1 MTRILIRRD
10 TAANWT
16 SNNPTLALGEYGR
29 ETDTGNVK
37 CGDGTTPW
45 NSLAYDNTFTNLQDT
60 NFTSLQNG
68 QVPVWDTTTSK
79 WVNQT
84 LSSGV
89 TDHTLLSNIGSN
101 THTQIDTFISSKGA
115 NSGLASLDSNGKVP
129 TTQLPSSVVGSLKY
143 KGTHDASTTAYPTTP
158 SAGDYWVTSVAG
170 TISGQHYSIGDW
182 MIYNGTSWDHLDS
195 TNDVI
200 SVDGRT
206 GAITLDDIYIEIP
219 ENPVQGDILYYNGTN
234 YTRLGPGT
242 ANQVLSTGGSGA
254 NPSWVDIDGGS
265 ATST

>member
-84 LSSGV
+84 PSSGV

-101 THTQIDTFISSKGA
+101 THAQIDTFIGSKGA
-115 NSGLASLDSNGKVP
+115 ASGLAPLNASSKID
-129 TTQLPSSVVGSLKY
+129 TTYLPDSVVGALEY
-143 KGTHDASTTAYPTTP
+143 KGTFDASGGSYPSNPESGWYCVCAT
-158 SAGDYWVTSVAG
+158 GG
-170 TISGQHYSIGDW
+170 TISGTVYTTGDW
-182 MIYNGTSWDHLDS
+182 AVYNGTTWDKIDN
-195 TNDVI
+195 TDAVV
-200 SVDGRT
+200 SVDGQT
-206 GAITLDDIYIEIP
+206 GAVSLSSSYIAIP
-219 ENPVQGDILYYNGTN
+219 GSSVQGDIIYNNGSGF
-234 YTRLGPGT
+234 TRLGPDT
-242 ANQVLSTGGSGA
+242 AGKVLSTGGSGA

>member
-84 LSSGV
+84 PSSGV
-89 TDHTLLSNIGSN
+89 TDHTLLSNIGTNS
-101 THTQIDTFISSKGA
+101 HSAIDTFIGRMASSF
-115 NSGLASLDSNGKVP
+115 NLTFINGDNRFI
-129 TTQLPSSVVGSLKY
+129 VG
-143 KGTHDASTTAYPTTP
+143 
-158 SAGDYWVTSVAG
+158 
-170 TISGQHYSIGDW
+170 
-182 MIYNGTSWDHLDS
+182 
-195 TNDVI
+195 
-200 SVDGRT
+200 
-206 GAITLDDIYIEIP
+206 
-219 ENPVQGDILYYNGTN
+219 
-234 YTRLGPGT
+234 
-242 ANQVLSTGGSGA
+242 
-254 NPSWVDIDGGS
+254 
-265 ATST
+265 